1 MNAKK
6 LKVLHILY
14 EIKFSGAEVMLNLAS
29 DYLQKKGISL
39 YALNTSNKL
48 GDYADVMQKSGY
60 QIFHIPI
67 SNRLKFII
75 HFYSF
80 LKKEKFDVVHIH
92 PEKYKLLIAL
102 IAKLA
107 SVGIITTTVHS
118 VFGGLFKGAKLR
130 NFKIKRWIARNILG
144 VTFIA
149 ISPSVK
155 EIEEEILSNPTELV
169 PNWTDETKFF
179 PAKSEEEKQMLRK
192 ELGIHENSLVII
204 SVGSCIPI
212 KNQKDIITCTHQLI
226 SKNYNIIYLLVG
238 DGPLR
243 QSYEEYAKQLG
254 IEQYVRFVGQSNKV
268 RDLLIASDV
277 FVMTSKYEGLGNSLL
292 EALYCGLP
300 AIVYN
305 VYGLRDLVE
314 DSKNGF
320 VIETNPDM
328 LADKL
333 EILYNNEILRK
344 QFGANGYEYVKKEY
358 NMKTSL
364 DKMIQVYEGKK

>member
-1 MNAKK
+1 
-6 LKVLHILY
+6 
-14 EIKFSGAEVMLNLAS
+14 
-29 DYLQKKGISL
+29 
-39 YALNTSNKL
+39 
-48 GDYADVMQKSGY
+48 
-60 QIFHIPI
+60 
-67 SNRLKFII
+67 
-75 HFYSF
+75 
-80 LKKEKFDVVHIH
+80 VHIH
-92 PEKYKLLIAL
+92 PEKYKLFIAL

-107 SVGIITTTVHS
+107 SVGIITTTVHN
-118 VFGGLFKGAKLR
+118 VLGGLFKGAKLR

-204 SVGSCIPI
+204 SVGSCIPT
-212 KNQKDIITCTHQLI
+212 KNQKDIITCTHHLI

-277 FVMTSKYEGLGNSLL
+277 FVMASKYEGLGNSLL

-344 QFGANGYEYVKKEY
+344 QFGANGYEYVKKRVQHE
-358 NMKTSL
+358 NFFRQDDTN
-364 DKMIQVYEGKK
+364 I